1 MFLSAILV
9 ACNSDEPNQF
19 KIQSKH
25 WDVTKQNTIEIL
37 EQVLN
42 LRVEFLCNKGISSY
56 CSDL

>member
-37 EQVLN
+37 EQVLH
-42 LRVEFLCNKGISSY
+42 LRVEFL
-56 CSDL
+56 